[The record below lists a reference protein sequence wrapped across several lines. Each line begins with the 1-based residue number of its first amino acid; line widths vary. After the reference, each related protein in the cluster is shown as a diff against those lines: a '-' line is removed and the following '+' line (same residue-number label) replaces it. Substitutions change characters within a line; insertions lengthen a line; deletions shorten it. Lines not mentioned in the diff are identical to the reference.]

1 MWVMFFSSALVSID
15 ALFIGVSF
23 GSQKKVKFWQV
34 VFINLFLFLCC
45 VAGFFIARAF
55 FDLIDF
61 EIDII
66 IGVLFILLGAWVI
79 ANHYIGVYKGKRKA
93 EREHAVNAVNNNDP
107 THQDN
112 NTGDSIIESDAV
124 NAVNNNIPIPAQS
137 NGDIKNIIMTGL
149 FMSVEAMFI
158 TVGVILILGVISF
171 WVAVFVGLMHFVYSS
186 ITFFLAKYLR
196 KLPPSAGAII
206 SGAALIVYGIMAL
219 VL

>member
-1 MWVMFFSSALVSID
+1 MWVMFLSSALVSID

-23 GSQKKVKFWQV
+23 GSQKKVRFWQV
-34 VFINLFLFLCC
+34 VLINVFLFLCC
-45 VAGFFIARAF
+45 AAGYFIARAF

-66 IGVLFILLGAWVI
+66 IGILFILLGAWVI
-79 ANHYIGVYKGKRKA
+79 TSYYISRHRQKIKKA
-93 EREHAVNAVNNNDP
+93 KTLTDEAGSLEEKEE
-107 THQDN
+107 
-112 NTGDSIIESDAV
+112 GGS
-124 NAVNNNIPIPAQS
+124 
-137 NGDIKNIIMTGL
+137 IKNIIMTGL

-158 TVGVILILGVISF
+158 TIGVILVLGIVSF

-186 ITFFLAKYLR
+186 VTFFLSKYLR

-206 SGAALIVYGIMAL
+206 SGVALIVYGIMAL